1 MKVLASLAAV
11 LAVMTPCIA
20 LAQDAGSQDQPGE
33 IIQPAEPVG
42 EISDLPEVSVVARP
56 NIREVIRSFIT
67 DVTTEDEPGG
77 QIGRF
82 DERVCP
88 GVMNIQPGPAQI
100 INDQIARAAF
110 RVGLPVGRPGCRPN
124 VLVIFVRDSDRFAPA
139 LVAEHPRVFRHHV
152 VETRNGRQLME
163 EFSRP
168 GRVVRWWH
176 LTVLESEGYGASRI
190 RSDVETDIIYSL
202 LLVDLDRL
210 GNVNLGTLGD
220 YIAMTALARLSP
232 DAQVGSTD
240 TILNL
245 FSDMEQGVV
254 PTPSLTEWDVAYLQA
269 LYGAHLNVRGRNL
282 AEGDMASRMRRALER
297 AQD

>member
-1 MKVLASLAAV
+1 MKVLAGLAAAF
-11 LAVMTPCIA
+11 AVMAPSMV
-20 LAQDAGSQDQPGE
+20 LAQDPE
-33 IIQPAEPVG
+33 PREVIQPAAPMG
-42 EISDLPEVSVVARP
+42 EITELPEVSVVARP

-88 GVMNIQPGPAQI
+88 GVMNIQPQHAQI
-100 INDQIARAAF
+100 INDQIARAAL
-110 RVGLPVGRPGCRPN
+110 RVGLPIGRPGCRPN
-124 VLVIFVRDSDRFAPA
+124 VLVIFVQDSDRFAPA

-152 VETRNGRQLME
+152 AETRNGRELMQ

-168 GRVVRWWH
+168 GRAVRWWH

-202 LLVDLDRL
+202 LVVDLERL
-210 GNVNLGTLGD
+210 GRVNLGTLGD
-220 YIAMTALARLSP
+220 YIAMTALARISP
-232 DAQVGSTD
+232 DAQIGATD
-240 TILNL
+240 SVLNL
-245 FSDMEQGVV
+245 FSDIEQGV
-254 PTPSLTEWDVAYLQA
+254 TPAPGLTDWDVAYLQA

-282 AEGDMASRMRRALER
+282 AEGDMAHRMRRSLEQ
-297 AQD
+297 ASE